1 MKTDTGIALVDLDEE
16 GVDRAFRADVL
27 KGLNQLPKAIPAR
40 WFYDQEGSRLF
51 ERITQLDEYYPT
63 RAETDI
69 LKTRSNEFAQLVGQG
84 RAVVEFGSG
93 SSVKTPLLL
102 EAIDPA
108 AYVPLDISGDFLR
121 ESAVAL
127 SQKFPDLP
135 VHPVEADFMRRVSLP
150 DGVGPLKKLGF
161 FPGSTIGNMVPRTAV
176 DLLRSM
182 RATLGADE
190 GESPLL
196 LIGMDLVKEKQKLEA
211 AYDDSDGVTAAFNMN
226 LVTRINRELSGTIP
240 ADALD
245 HRAVWNDD
253 LARIEMHLV
262 ANRDI
267 DFTVSG
273 ESFSMRSGETI
284 HTENSHKFTPRS
296 ANLLLLAGGWT
307 PIKRWVDEDER
318 FSVVLARATEQ
329 REAP

>member
-108 AYVPLDISGDFLR
+108 ALSLSISR
-121 ESAVAL
+121 AISCAKAL
-127 SQKFPDLP
+127 SPCRRNFPISR
-135 VHPVEADFMRRVSLP
+135 F
-150 DGVGPLKKLGF
+150 
-161 FPGSTIGNMVPRTAV
+161 
-176 DLLRSM
+176 
-182 RATLGADE
+182 
-190 GESPLL
+190 
-196 LIGMDLVKEKQKLEA
+196 
-211 AYDDSDGVTAAFNMN
+211 
-226 LVTRINRELSGTIP
+226 TR
-240 ADALD
+240 
-245 HRAVWNDD
+245 
-253 LARIEMHLV
+253 
-262 ANRDI
+262 
-267 DFTVSG
+267 
-273 ESFSMRSGETI
+273 
-284 HTENSHKFTPRS
+284 
-296 ANLLLLAGGWT
+296 
-307 PIKRWVDEDER
+307 
-318 FSVVLARATEQ
+318 
-329 REAP
+329 